1 MKRFT
6 LQQSITN
13 KKDSI
18 SLQLYLHEIS
28 KYRRITI
35 DEEVELA
42 QRIKKGDKDAIEK
55 LTKSHLRFVVSVAKQ
70 FQHNGLD
77 IIDLVNEGNIGLIK
91 AAEKFDE
98 TRGFKFISYAV
109 WWIRQSIIK
118 AIENHSTMI
127 KIPCH
132 KRYTA
137 LHCEQTIYS
146 FEQKNERKPS
156 IEEISELTKIWK
168 TNVHDA
174 LTLTGKH
181 ISFNEPVQKNETES
195 TSMID
200 FIEDSECII
209 NQRIKNE
216 SLQFEIEKAIKLL
229 PQREQDIIRC
239 SFGIGVQEE
248 SLDSIGEK
256 LQLSNERVRQL
267 RLKAIDSLRNG
278 KKQYELKSFLG

>member
-1 MKRFT
+1 M
-6 LQQSITN
+6 
-13 KKDSI
+13 
-18 SLQLYLHEIS
+18 
-28 KYRRITI
+28 
-35 DEEVELA
+35 
-42 QRIKKGDKDAIEK
+42 
-55 LTKSHLRFVVSVAKQ
+55 
-70 FQHNGLD
+70 
-77 IIDLVNEGNIGLIK
+77 
-91 AAEKFDE
+91 
-98 TRGFKFISYAV
+98 
-109 WWIRQSIIK
+109 
-118 AIENHSTMI
+118 
-127 KIPCH
+127 
-132 KRYTA
+132 
-137 LHCEQTIYS
+137 
-146 FEQKNERKPS
+146 
-156 IEEISELTKIWK
+156 TKISK

-195 TSMID
+195 TTMID
-200 FIEDSECII
+200 LIEDSECII

-229 PQREQDIIRC
+229 PQREQDIIRR